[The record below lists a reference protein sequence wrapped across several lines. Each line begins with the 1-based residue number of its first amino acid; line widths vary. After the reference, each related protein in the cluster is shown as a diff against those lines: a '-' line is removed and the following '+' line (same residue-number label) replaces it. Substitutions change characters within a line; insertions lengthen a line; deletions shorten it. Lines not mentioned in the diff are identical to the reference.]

1 MLFRTIIQAVLLSF
15 LIAGTAFADEAAIKK
30 SMKARFPEA
39 TVQSV
44 TKTPYAGLYEV
55 FMEGQLIYTDES
67 GNYLFVG
74 NVIDAKKQRN
84 LTQER
89 LAKLTE
95 VKFNTLP
102 LDLAIKTVKGD
113 GSKRKIAVFADPDC
127 PFCKKFESELKSVND
142 ITVYTFLFPIEGL
155 HSGSTEK
162 AKAIWCAPDRS
173 KAWEEWITQG
183 IAPKNSGT
191 CDNPVAK
198 VEALAKKLYISGTPT
213 VVFANGR
220 RVPGAI
226 PAAQIEEI
234 LSTVFPDQ

>member
-1 MLFRTIIQAVLLSF
+1 MLFKKITQAILLSS
-15 LIAGTAFADEAAIKK
+15 LIAGAAFADEAAIKK

-39 TVQSV
+39 TVKSV

-55 FMEGQLIYTDES
+55 FMEGQLVYTDE
-67 GNYLFVG
+67 NADYLFIG

-84 LTQER
+84 LTEAR
-89 LAKLTE
+89 VAKLTE

-113 GSKRKIAVFADPDC
+113 GKRKIAVFADPDC
-127 PFCKKFESELKSVND
+127 PFCKKFETDLKSVKD

-183 IAPKNSGT
+183 IAPKNSGA
-191 CDNPVAK
+191 CDTPVAK
-198 VEALAKKLYISGTPT
+198 VEALAKKLFVSGTPT
-213 VVFANGR
+213 VFFANGR